1 MKLKRNLKTTT
12 VSNKNKAAE
21 CTANNGIIP
30 VRKWFLPKEYRHY
43 LLLLYLPIY
52 LAAFFLL
59 ERHITTNYWVSYWP
73 ALDDRIPFVSWFV
86 IPYYIWYPYI
96 ILTGVFFM
104 FRDIHTFT
112 RYMYSVIIGYSLG
125 LLICALFPNGQN
137 LRPMSFREDSIFT
150 RMVQAIYRVDTNT
163 NVLPSFHVIGSF
175 AVVSAVMNSTST
187 RNRCFQAFMI
197 VMAVL
202 ICASTVFI
210 KQHSVLDI
218 FAGLIINLLL
228 HITLYTIPNRSGR
241 RKQHVSEIHT

>member
-1 MKLKRNLKTTT
+1 MKLNRFL
-12 VSNKNKAAE
+12 NKA
-21 CTANNGIIP
+21 TASHNSTAVGYSADKGTSPVKKGI
-30 VRKWFLPKEYRHY
+30 LPKEYRHY
-43 LLLLYLPIY
+43 LLLLYLPVY

-59 ERHITTNYWVSYWP
+59 ERHIKTDYWVSYWP

-96 ILTGVFFM
+96 ILTGVYFM
-104 FRDIHTFT
+104 FRDIPAFT
-112 RYMYSVIIGYSLG
+112 RYMYSIIIGYSLG

-137 LRPMSFREDSIFT
+137 LRPVSFKEDSLFT
-150 RMVQAIYRVDTNT
+150 RMVQAIYSVDTNT

-175 AVVSAVMNSTST
+175 AVVSAVMNSTSM
-187 RNRCFQAFMI
+187 RNRYFQAFMFI
-197 VMAVL
+197 TAVM

-241 RKQHVSEIHT
+241 KKEFPKETYT